1 MNSSNSAHDADTSAS
16 TASSDSTASS
26 AGDQQ
31 DAAEGD
37 AAAVRAGADVE
48 VPADEPAAT
57 PHTTRTLSDVEKIGL
72 DENFPLTT
80 DEQAQDEGSVVN
92 PESS

>member
-1 MNSSNSAHDADTSAS
+1 MNNSNSAHDAAS
-16 TASSDSTASS
+16 SDSSDSTANS

-57 PHTTRTLSDVEKIGL
+57 PHTTRTLSDVKKIGL

>member
-1 MNSSNSAHDADTSAS
+1 MNSSNSAHDAAGSD
-16 TASSDSTASS
+16 SSDSTASS

-72 DENFPLTT
+72 DDENFPLTT

>member
-1 MNSSNSAHDADTSAS
+1 MNSSDSAQDTDSSAIPQSTDSTDSSAS
-16 TASSDSTASS
+16 
-26 AGDQQ
+26 DQQ

-48 VPADEPAAT
+48 VPATEPAAT